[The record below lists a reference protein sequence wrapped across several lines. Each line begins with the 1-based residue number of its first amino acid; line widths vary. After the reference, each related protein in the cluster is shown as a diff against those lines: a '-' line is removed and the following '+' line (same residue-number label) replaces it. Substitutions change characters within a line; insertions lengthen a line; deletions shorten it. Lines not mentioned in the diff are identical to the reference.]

1 MACILMKILNGMWKV
16 DISEWRVQGRSDEL
30 DSDDMLYDLLVVR
43 ADIATITE
51 NEGGLMMLTKSTWI
65 TMTDGAGLLLLNR
78 SKTTKVGR
86 DMLKIYVEMKKKGQI
101 ILYFLS

>member
-1 MACILMKILNGMWKV
+1 MKILNGMWKV